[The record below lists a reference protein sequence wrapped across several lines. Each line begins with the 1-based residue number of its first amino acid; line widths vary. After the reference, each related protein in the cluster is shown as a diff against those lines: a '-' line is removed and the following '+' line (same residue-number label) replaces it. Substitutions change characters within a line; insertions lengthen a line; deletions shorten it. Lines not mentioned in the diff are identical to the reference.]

1 MWGTWW
7 AWDPRLTSFLILFL
21 FYLGYMALWA
31 AIEDPDTAADL
42 TSVLCIVGSVFALL
56 SRYAVNFWNQGL
68 HQGASLSLD
77 KEENVSDIFW
87 QPLVLALV
95 GFGMLFLTL
104 VLIRTRT
111 EIRLRRVKALEA
123 RERMQ

>member
-1 MWGTWW
+1 
-7 AWDPRLTSFLILFL
+7 
-21 FYLGYMALWA
+21 MALWA